1 MTIVLNY
8 ILQAQLNKH
17 PFHSISERA
26 EAGKMSVFISRLVKN
41 DT

>member
-17 PFHSISERA
+17 I
-26 EAGKMSVFISRLVKN
+26 IRLVFVRRKPAKCPYSFN
-41 DT
+41 G

>member
-8 ILQAQLNKH
+8 ILLAQLNKRTFR
-17 PFHSISERA
+17 PFYERA
-26 EAGKMSVFISRLVKN
+26 KAGKMSVFISRLVKN

>member
-8 ILQAQLNKH
+8 ILQAQLNKRIIRLY
-17 PFHSISERA
+17 FQKTN
-26 EAGKMSVFISRLVKN
+26 AGKMSVFISRLVKN